1 MNLLNDENIVCKYGY
16 PYRKKYRP
24 SLYSGTDGRK
34 MGDSSEYQIEL
45 FMDQKSYHLGQ
56 VMFFTAAVEY
66 FGGPISYDEIV
77 EKGQPDKRDNVQLEY
92 YLLYFPNARGT
103 LKMDDFISKYR
114 LVRKA
119 RKKSYYTFYGSSEL
133 NFTFD
138 GGMIEVNLP
147 EVEINYQVKPPLSL
161 YKHFVQSKTLTL
173 VCITLDESE
182 YVRTFSKNIKN
193 IPLFPWLSG
202 NVDSNDLNQKI
213 EHSSQWKYTRQWPRI
228 QPDLMMP
235 DAEFEC
241 WYSNYNGETRLPKT
255 KYNGRCAACGS
266 KSGITKEHCIPKW
279 FSSANKTDSIIAPI
293 FCSRCNNYFG
303 DNFER
308 PVRDFVVNKKSIGS
322 QKTILFTKI
331 FKSLFKLYNSKDEKY
346 IKRDIFNAWAV
357 KTALTLNIASNGI
370 HDFNVLKSI
379 RENGNYSPYEVIVFP
394 RFNSELN
401 KNFGY
406 IYYIS
411 KFSNVEGDPFLMTF
425 FSANLSFVVFR
436 SNANNTFRDV
446 CSYYFNHQN
455 ANGQLDVGNFHQFLN
470 DEISGVKTADMFEIM
485 RSIREDIES

>member
-1 MNLLNDENIVCKYGY
+1 
-16 PYRKKYRP
+16 
-24 SLYSGTDGRK
+24 
-34 MGDSSEYQIEL
+34 
-45 FMDQKSYHLGQ
+45 
-56 VMFFTAAVEY
+56 MFFTVAVEY
-66 FGGPISYDEIV
+66 FGGPINYDELI

-92 YLLYFPNARGT
+92 YLLYFPNTRGT

-133 NFTFD
+133 NFNFD
-138 GGMIEVNLP
+138 GGMIEVSLP
-147 EVEINYQVKPPLSL
+147 EVEINYQVKPPSSL
-161 YKHFVQSKTLTL
+161 YKHFIQSKTLTL

-193 IPLFPWLSG
+193 IPLFPFLSG
-202 NVDSNDLNQKI
+202 NVNSNDLHQKI
-213 EHSSQWKYTRQWPRI
+213 ECSSQWEYIQQWPRI

-255 KYNGRCAACGS
+255 KYNGHCAACGS

-279 FSSANKTDSIIAPI
+279 FSTANKTDSIIAPI
-293 FCSRCNNYFG
+293 FCSKCNNYFG

-308 PVRDFVVNKKSIGS
+308 PVRDFVVNKKTSIVN
-322 QKTILFTKI
+322 QKNNSVYKI
-331 FKSLFKLYNSKDEKY
+331 VKSLFKLHKSKDEKG
-346 IKRDIFNAWAV
+346 IKSDIFNAWAV

-370 HDFNVLKSI
+370 HDFNVLKNI
-379 RENGNYSPYEVIVFP
+379 RESGSYSPYDVIIFP
-394 RFNSELN
+394 RFSSELN

-436 SNANNTFRDV
+436 SNANNAFRDA
-446 CSYYFNHQN
+446 CSSYFSHQN
-455 ANGQLDVGNFHQFLN
+455 VNDQLDVGDLHQFLN
-470 DEISGVKTADMFEIM
+470 DKISGVKTANFSEIA
-485 RSIREDIES
+485 RSVKENIES